1 MLKVEWRAV
10 ENGLDAV
17 QGIYAQGVACG
28 IKKDKKDLAVLYS
41 DPPAKAWGV
50 FTQNLFQAAPVIVTR
65 EHLSRASTIQVLV
78 ANSGIANACTGE
90 RGIQDAREVA
100 REAARIFGVPDLCW
114 VSVASTGVIGEF
126 LPVEKIKQGLREA
139 RSLLPNQSSGHNAAL
154 AIMTTD
160 TMPKERAVEIE
171 TPQGVVHIAGIAKGA
186 GMIKPN
192 MATMLAFIAT
202 DADLEIS
209 LLRSL
214 LVEAVEQSFNRIT
227 VDGDTST
234 NDMVLFMSN
243 GASSTPLIAEGNSVV
258 SVFKEALFWLTRE
271 LAKDIVRDAE
281 GATKFVTVEV
291 QGARSKKD
299 ARLCAY
305 AIAESPL
312 VKTAFFGE
320 DPNWGRILAAAG
332 RCGAKFSPQEVKLE
346 INGQLFVERGIAIDV
361 PREALEKN
369 MKNRELHVLLNLGSG
384 NASFQ
389 VWTCDFS
396 FDYVKINSH
405 YS

>member
-1 MLKVEWRAV
+1 VGWKVLQS
-10 ENGLDAV
+10 GLDEV
-17 QGIYAQGVACG
+17 RGIYAQGVECG
-28 IKKDKKDLAVLYS
+28 IKKGKKDLAVIYS
-41 DPPAKAWGV
+41 NPPAKAWGV
-50 FTQNLFQAAPVIVTR
+50 FTQNLFQAAPVVVTR
-65 EHLSRASTIQVLV
+65 EHLRKASTIQVLV
-78 ANSGIANACTGE
+78 VNSGVANACTGE
-90 RGIQDAREVA
+90 RGIKDAQEVVKETA
-100 REAARIFGVPDLCW
+100 LVFGVPNLSW
-114 VSVASTGVIGEF
+114 VSVASTGVIGEL
-126 LPVEKIKQGLREA
+126 LPVDKIKQGLRDI
-139 RSLLPNQSSGHNAAL
+139 RSLFPKQSSGHNAAL

-160 TMPKERAVEIE
+160 TVPKERAVEIE
-171 TPQGVVHIAGIAKGA
+171 TPRGAVHIAGIAKGA

-209 LLRSL
+209 LLRFL
-214 LVEAVEQSFNRIT
+214 LFEAVEQSFNRIT

-243 GASSTPLIAEGNSVV
+243 GASGTPLIDERSPVV
-258 SVFKEALFWLTRE
+258 PVFREALFWLTRE

-291 QGARSKKD
+291 QDAGSREE

-332 RCGAKFSPQEVKLE
+332 RCGAKFSPQEVKLK
-346 INGQLFVERGIAIDV
+346 INGQLFVERGVAAEV
-361 PREALEKN
+361 SREVLEKIMRN
-369 MKNRELHVLLNLGSG
+369 KELHVLLDLGSG

-389 VWTCDFS
+389 VWTSDFS
-396 FDYVKINSH
+396 LDYVKINSH
-405 YS
+405 YT

>member
-1 MLKVEWRAV
+1 MEWKVLQ
-10 ENGLDAV
+10 NSLDEV
-17 QGIYAQGVACG
+17 RGIYAQGVKCG
-28 IKKDKKDLAVLYS
+28 IKKDKKDLAVIYS
-41 DPPAKAWGV
+41 NPPAKAWGV
-50 FTQNLFQAAPVIVTR
+50 FTQNLFQAAPVVVTR
-65 EHLSRASTIQVLV
+65 EHLCKASTIQVLV
-78 ANSGIANACTGE
+78 VNSGIANACTGE
-90 RGIQDAREVA
+90 RGIKDAREVA
-100 REAARIFGVPDLCW
+100 KEAALVFGVPDLSW
-114 VSVASTGVIGEF
+114 VSVASTGVIGEL
-126 LPVEKIKQGLREA
+126 LPIDKIKQGLRDI
-139 RSLLPNQSSGHNAAL
+139 RSLFPNQSSGRNAAL

-160 TMPKERAVEIE
+160 TVPKERAVEIK
-171 TPQGVVHIAGIAKGA
+171 TPQGVVRIAGIAKGA

-214 LVEAVEQSFNRIT
+214 LFGAVEQSFNRIT

-243 GASSTPLIAEGNSVV
+243 GASGTPLIDDRNPVV
-258 SVFKEALFWLTRE
+258 PVFKEALFWLTRE
-271 LAKDIVRDAE
+271 LAKDIVKDAE

-291 QGARSKKD
+291 RGVRSREE

-332 RCGAKFSPQEVKLE
+332 RCRAKFSPQEVKLE
-346 INGQLFVERGIAIDV
+346 INGQLFVERGVAAEV
-361 PREALEKN
+361 SREVLEKIMQN
-369 MKNRELHVLLNLGSG
+369 KELHVLLDLGSG

-389 VWTCDFS
+389 VWTSDFS
-396 FDYVKINSH
+396 LDYVKINSH
-405 YS
+405 YT

>member
-1 MLKVEWRAV
+1 MEWKVLQ
-10 ENGLDAV
+10 NSLDEV
-17 QGIYAQGVACG
+17 RGIYAQGVKCG
-28 IKKDKKDLAVLYS
+28 IKKDKKDLAVIYS
-41 DPPAKAWGV
+41 NPPAKAWGV
-50 FTQNLFQAAPVIVTR
+50 FTQNLFQAAPVVVTR
-65 EHLSRASTIQVLV
+65 EHLRKASTIQVLV
-78 ANSGIANACTGE
+78 VNSGIANACTGE
-90 RGIQDAREVA
+90 RGVEDAQEVA
-100 REAARIFGVPDLCW
+100 KEAALVFGVPDLSW
-114 VSVASTGVIGEF
+114 VSVASTGVIGEL
-126 LPVEKIKQGLREA
+126 LPVDKIKQGLRDI
-139 RSLLPNQSSGHNAAL
+139 RSLFPSQSSGHNAAL

-160 TMPKERAVEIE
+160 TVPKERAVEIK
-171 TPQGVVHIAGIAKGA
+171 TPQGVVRIAGIAKGA

-214 LVEAVEQSFNRIT
+214 LFGAVEQSFNRIT

-243 GASSTPLIAEGNSVV
+243 GASGTPLIDDRNPVV
-258 SVFKEALFWLTRE
+258 PVFKEALFWLTRE
-271 LAKDIVRDAE
+271 LAKDIVKDAE

-291 QGARSKKD
+291 RGARSREE

-346 INGQLFVERGIAIDV
+346 INGQLFVERGVAAEV
-361 PREALEKN
+361 SREVLEKIMQN
-369 MKNRELHVLLNLGSG
+369 KELHVLLDLGSG

-389 VWTCDFS
+389 VWTSDFS
-396 FDYVKINSH
+396 LDYVKINSH
-405 YS
+405 YT

>member
-1 MLKVEWRAV
+1 MEWKVLQ
-10 ENGLDAV
+10 NSLDEV
-17 QGIYAQGVACG
+17 RGIYAQGVKCG
-28 IKKDKKDLAVLYS
+28 IKKDKKDLAVIYS
-41 DPPAKAWGV
+41 NPPAKAWGV
-50 FTQNLFQAAPVIVTR
+50 FTQNLFQAAPVVVTR
-65 EHLSRASTIQVLV
+65 EHLRKASTIQVLV
-78 ANSGIANACTGE
+78 VNSGIANACTGE
-90 RGIQDAREVA
+90 RGVEDAQEVA
-100 REAARIFGVPDLCW
+100 KEAALVFGVPDLSW
-114 VSVASTGVIGEF
+114 VSVASTGVIGEL
-126 LPVEKIKQGLREA
+126 LPVDKIKQGLRGI
-139 RSLLPNQSSGHNAAL
+139 RSLFPNQSSGHNAAL

-160 TMPKERAVEIE
+160 TVPKERAVEIK
-171 TPQGVVHIAGIAKGA
+171 TPQGVVRIAGIAKGA

-214 LVEAVEQSFNRIT
+214 LFGAVEQSFNRIT

-243 GASSTPLIAEGNSVV
+243 GASGTPLIDDRNPVV
-258 SVFKEALFWLTRE
+258 PVFKEALFWLTRE
-271 LAKDIVRDAE
+271 LAKDIVKDAE

-291 QGARSKKD
+291 RGARSREE

-346 INGQLFVERGIAIDV
+346 INGQLFVERGVAAEV
-361 PREALEKN
+361 SREVLEKIMQN
-369 MKNRELHVLLNLGSG
+369 KELHVLLDLGSG

-389 VWTCDFS
+389 VWTSDFS
-396 FDYVKINSH
+396 LDYVKINSH
-405 YS
+405 YT

>member
-1 MLKVEWRAV
+1 MEWKVLQ
-10 ENGLDAV
+10 NSLDEV
-17 QGIYAQGVACG
+17 RGIYAQGVKCG
-28 IKKDKKDLAVLYS
+28 IKKDKKDLAVIYS
-41 DPPAKAWGV
+41 NPPAKAWGV
-50 FTQNLFQAAPVIVTR
+50 FTQNLFQAAPVVVTR
-65 EHLSRASTIQVLV
+65 EHLRKASTIQVLV
-78 ANSGIANACTGE
+78 VNSGIANACTGE
-90 RGIQDAREVA
+90 RGIKDAREVA
-100 REAARIFGVPDLCW
+100 KEAALVFGVPDLSW
-114 VSVASTGVIGEF
+114 VSVASTGVIGEL
-126 LPVEKIKQGLREA
+126 LPIDKIKQGLRDI
-139 RSLLPNQSSGHNAAL
+139 RSLFPSQSSGHNAAL

-160 TMPKERAVEIE
+160 TVPKERAVEIK
-171 TPQGVVHIAGIAKGA
+171 TPQGVVRIAGIAKGA

-214 LVEAVEQSFNRIT
+214 LFGAVEQSFNRIT

-243 GASSTPLIAEGNSVV
+243 GASGTPLIDDKNPVV
-258 SVFKEALFWLTRE
+258 PIFKEALFWLTRE
-271 LAKDIVRDAE
+271 LAKDIVKDAE

-291 QGARSKKD
+291 RGARSREE

-332 RCGAKFSPQEVKLE
+332 RCRAKFSPQEVKLE
-346 INGQLFVERGIAIDV
+346 INGQLFVERGVAAEV
-361 PREALEKN
+361 SREVLEKIMQN
-369 MKNRELHVLLNLGSG
+369 KELHVLLDLGSG

-389 VWTCDFS
+389 VWTSDFS
-396 FDYVKINSH
+396 LDYVKINSH
-405 YS
+405 YT

>member
-1 MLKVEWRAV
+1 MEWKVLQ
-10 ENGLDAV
+10 NSLDEV
-17 QGIYAQGVACG
+17 RGIYAQGVKCG
-28 IKKDKKDLAVLYS
+28 IKKDKKDLAVIYS
-41 DPPAKAWGV
+41 NPPAKAWGV
-50 FTQNLFQAAPVIVTR
+50 FTQNLFQAAPVVVTR
-65 EHLSRASTIQVLV
+65 EHLRKASTIQVLV
-78 ANSGIANACTGE
+78 VNSGIANACTGE
-90 RGIQDAREVA
+90 RGIKDAREVA
-100 REAARIFGVPDLCW
+100 KEAALVFGVPDLSW
-114 VSVASTGVIGEF
+114 VSVASTGVIGEL
-126 LPVEKIKQGLREA
+126 LPIDKIKQGLRDI
-139 RSLLPNQSSGHNAAL
+139 RSLFPSQSSGHNAAL

-160 TMPKERAVEIE
+160 TVPKERAVEIK
-171 TPQGVVHIAGIAKGA
+171 TPQGVVRIAGIAKGA

-214 LVEAVEQSFNRIT
+214 LFEAVEQSFNRIT

-243 GASSTPLIAEGNSVV
+243 GASGTPLIDDRNPIVP
-258 SVFKEALFWLTRE
+258 VFKEALFWLTRE
-271 LAKDIVRDAE
+271 LAKDIVKDAE

-291 QGARSKKD
+291 RGARSREE

-346 INGQLFVERGIAIDV
+346 INGQLFVERGVAAEV
-361 PREALEKN
+361 SREVLEKIMQN
-369 MKNRELHVLLNLGSG
+369 KELHVLLDLGSG

-389 VWTCDFS
+389 VWTSDFS
-396 FDYVKINSH
+396 LDYVKINSH
-405 YS
+405 YT

>member
-1 MLKVEWRAV
+1 MSKVEWKV
-10 ENGLDAV
+10 LQNSLDEV
-17 QGIYAQGVACG
+17 RGIYAQGVKCG
-28 IKKDKKDLAVLYS
+28 IKKDKKDLAVIYS
-41 DPPAKAWGV
+41 NPPAKAWGV
-50 FTQNLFQAAPVIVTR
+50 FTQNLFQAAPVVVTR
-65 EHLSRASTIQVLV
+65 EHLRKASTIQVLV
-78 ANSGIANACTGE
+78 VNSGIANACTGE
-90 RGIQDAREVA
+90 RGIEDAQEVA
-100 REAARIFGVPDLCW
+100 KEAALVFGVPDLSW
-114 VSVASTGVIGEF
+114 VSVASTGVIGEL
-126 LPVEKIKQGLREA
+126 LPIDKIKQGLRDI
-139 RSLLPNQSSGHNAAL
+139 RSLFPNQSSGHNAAL

-160 TMPKERAVEIE
+160 TVPKERAVEIK
-171 TPQGVVHIAGIAKGA
+171 TPQGVVRIAGIAKGA

-214 LVEAVEQSFNRIT
+214 LFGAVEQSFNRIT

-243 GASSTPLIAEGNSVV
+243 GASGTPLIDDRNPVV
-258 SVFKEALFWLTRE
+258 PVFKEALFWLTRE
-271 LAKDIVRDAE
+271 LAKDIVKDAE

-291 QGARSKKD
+291 RGARSREE

-346 INGQLFVERGIAIDV
+346 INGQLFVERGVAAEV
-361 PREALEKN
+361 SREVLEKIMQN
-369 MKNRELHVLLNLGSG
+369 KELHVLLDLGSD

-389 VWTCDFS
+389 VWTSDFS
-396 FDYVKINSH
+396 LDYVKINSH
-405 YS
+405 YT

>member
-1 MLKVEWRAV
+1 MEWKVLQ
-10 ENGLDAV
+10 NSLDEV
-17 QGIYAQGVACG
+17 RGIYAQGVKCG
-28 IKKDKKDLAVLYS
+28 IKKDKKDLAVIYS
-41 DPPAKAWGV
+41 NPPAKAWGV
-50 FTQNLFQAAPVIVTR
+50 FTQNLFQAAPVVVTR
-65 EHLSRASTIQVLV
+65 EHLRKASTIQVLV
-78 ANSGIANACTGE
+78 VNSGIANACTGE
-90 RGIQDAREVA
+90 RGIKDAREVA
-100 REAARIFGVPDLCW
+100 KEAALVFGVPDLSW
-114 VSVASTGVIGEF
+114 VSVASTGVIGEL
-126 LPVEKIKQGLREA
+126 LPVDKIKQGLRDI
-139 RSLLPNQSSGHNAAL
+139 RSLFPSQSSGHNAAL

-160 TMPKERAVEIE
+160 TVPKERAVEIK
-171 TPQGVVHIAGIAKGA
+171 TPQGVVRIAGIAKGA

-214 LVEAVEQSFNRIT
+214 LFGAVEQSFNRIT

-243 GASSTPLIAEGNSVV
+243 GASGTPLIDDRNPVV
-258 SVFKEALFWLTRE
+258 PVFKEALFWLTRE
-271 LAKDIVRDAE
+271 LAKDIVKDAE

-291 QGARSKKD
+291 RGARSREE

-346 INGQLFVERGIAIDV
+346 INGQLFVERGVAAEV
-361 PREALEKN
+361 SREVLEKIMQN
-369 MKNRELHVLLNLGSG
+369 KELHVLLDLGSG

-389 VWTCDFS
+389 VWTSDFS
-396 FDYVKINSH
+396 LDYVKINSH
-405 YS
+405 YT